1 MSSPAAI
8 AAVTRTLTGLLEG
21 ALQLHDPAFRVTN
34 LPLDKSNAQTQ
45 NANRLNLFLIQPTH
59 NAALR
64 NTNRTHAA
72 VFGEAAQPPLAINL
86 TYMITTYGEATPETK
101 DQVILGIA
109 MQFLNDHPVL
119 LADDI
124 QNAFPGTGLESQF
137 ERVRITPRDVSL
149 EEMSRMWST
158 FMTQYRTSAAYDVS
172 VVLVDNSVPVP
183 AASPVL
189 RRGIGDTGV
198 FVEPGFPPLLTAALG
213 PELLRHGTQVTRQPA
228 VRVGEVL
235 TIEGERLPSEDVVV
249 QIRSLAWHDRWVEI
263 DDAHPGP
270 QPATLEVT
278 LADPPP
284 KSVPPGSALAW
295 SPGVFSASVVRRVA
309 DRPDV
314 VSSAITFG
322 LAPTVQ
328 VSPTNAAPGDVTLT
342 VKCAPAPRDGQTVRL
357 LLSRRSPLAPTGA
370 IATPPPG
377 QPATIT
383 FDAKALEAG
392 TYLVRLM
399 VDGVESMPY
408 RVAQLP
414 SGMPTLEPVPAEVLV
429 IA

>member
-1 MSSPAAI
+1 MSSPSAI

-34 LPLDKSNAQTQ
+34 LPLDKSNAETQT
-45 NANRLNLFLIQPTH
+45 ANRLNLFLIQPFH

-64 NTNRTHAA
+64 NTNHNYAA
-72 VFGEAAQPPLAINL
+72 VYGESAQPPLAINL

-101 DQVILGIA
+101 DQVILGVA

-124 QNAFPGTGLESQF
+124 KNAFPGTGLENQF
-137 ERVRITPRDVSL
+137 ERVRITPREVSL

-189 RRGIGDTGV
+189 RRGVDDTGV

-213 PELLRHGTQVTRQPA
+213 PELLRRGAQVTRQPA
-228 VRVGEVL
+228 VRLGQVL
-235 TIEGERLPSEDVVV
+235 TIEGERLPTEGGVA
-249 QIRSLAWHDRWVEI
+249 QIRSLAWRDRWVET
-263 DDAHPGP
+263 DAVPGQRP
-270 QPATLEVT
+270 GTLEVT
-278 LADPPP
+278 LADPPAT
-284 KSVPPGSALAW
+284 SRLPGPALAW
-295 SPGVFSASVVRRVA
+295 APGVFSATVVKRVA
-309 DRPDV
+309 GRPDV
-314 VSSAITFG
+314 VSSSVTFG

-328 VSPTNAAPGDVTLT
+328 VSPGNAAPGNVTLT
-342 VKCAPAPRDGQTVRL
+342 VKCAPPPRDGQTVRL
-357 LLSRRSPLAPTGA
+357 LLSRRAPIAPTGP
-370 IATPPPG
+370 IALPAPG

-383 FDAKALEAG
+383 FDAKALVAG
-392 TYLVRLM
+392 EYVVRLM
-399 VDGVESMPY
+399 VDGVESVPY
-408 RVAQLP
+408 RVTQLP
-414 SGMPTLEPVPAEVLV
+414 NGTPSLEPAPGEVVV